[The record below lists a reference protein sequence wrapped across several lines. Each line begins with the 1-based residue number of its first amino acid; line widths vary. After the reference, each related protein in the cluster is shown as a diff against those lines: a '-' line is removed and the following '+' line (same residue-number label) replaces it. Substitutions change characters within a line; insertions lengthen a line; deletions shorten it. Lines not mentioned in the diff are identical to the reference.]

1 MKIDVT
7 FLPSQLENRK
17 LAGKTVVVIDVL
29 RATSTIATALA
40 NGCREVIP
48 ILEPADA
55 EAVVRDLPPGSFL
68 QGGERRGLKIPGF
81 DLGNSP
87 REYRPEVVGGKTV
100 VLSTTNGTRAAI
112 LSREADAVAFGS
124 LLNARAVADYCR
136 ERCSELILACAGR
149 VGDFSLED
157 TVCAGMMISY
167 LDGAEDG
174 RQAGPVPVP
183 ARKRVGSAQESAQE
197 SAQGS
202 AQGSAQ
208 ELAPEYAPENG
219 PGPELTDSALAA
231 RLLYERYEGR
241 LDRALDESGHGR
253 YLKQIGLGDDLAACA
268 AADTI
273 PLVPIF
279 RDGRIIRWNPS

>member
-7 FLPSQLENRK
+7 LLPSQLEKRE
-17 LAGKTVVVIDVL
+17 LAGKAVVVIDVL
-29 RATSTIATALA
+29 RATSTVATALA
-40 NGCREVIP
+40 NGCREVVP

-68 QGGERRGLKIPGF
+68 LGGERRGLKIPGF

-87 REYRPEVVGGKTV
+87 TEYRPEVVGGKTV
-100 VLSTTNGTRAAI
+100 ILSTTNGTRAAI
-112 LSREADAVAFGS
+112 LSREADVVAFGS
-124 LLNARAVADYCR
+124 FLNARAVAAYCR
-136 ERCSELILACAGR
+136 ERCGELILACAGR

-157 TVCAGMMISY
+157 TVCAGMIISY
-167 LDGAEDG
+167 LHGAGDG
-174 RQAGPVPVP
+174 RQTGP
-183 ARKRVGSAQESAQE
+183 AREFE
-197 SAQGS
+197 
-202 AQGSAQ
+202 
-208 ELAPEYAPENG
+208 PEYAPENG

-253 YLKQIGLGDDLAACA
+253 YLAKIGLGDDLAACA
-268 AADTI
+268 AVDTI

-279 RDGRIIRWNPS
+279 RDGRIIRWSPS